1 MRRWLSFLPVLAGTL
16 MILAVVLTVGRPVVF
31 PDTDDYFAHGKNAAY
46 EIGYALHLKARP
58 KPPTDPD
65 EIADAK
71 QVVADEHMSH
81 PVMKA
86 RSPIYGLFL
95 YVSQRI
101 GTLWLTTAIQALISA
116 WVIWLLWRTAAPRAP
131 LWSAYAVQAAAAFG
145 STLPF
150 FADFAMPD
158 IFAGCSAIAAALLT
172 LGWSRLNAWERAGLG
187 LLLCFAAMIHGSHS
201 LIAVAVLA
209 SGLLAGWLMKAPR
222 RDMGLAAATILGA
235 IVAAVAI
242 NGLYWK
248 AVEYKTGDTPGRPP
262 FLAMRLIADG
272 PGRNYLRAS
281 CAKGATWELCKFK
294 DLPLNNSDRMMWS
307 DRPAEGVFNMGGY
320 AQRML
325 LEKQETSFVLK
336 VLAYDPWGVLRASML
351 NWGKQLIEVFIDDPL
366 LDPHYY
372 LANPYWKTTN
382 LPWLIDHDH
391 GCGPDHHGCKPR
403 LSSTQSWWLHN
414 ALAILAV
421 LAFTARFALPDAR
434 RWIAARRFSLEDRT
448 TLSIALA
455 ALVLIAFIA
464 NAMICGVL
472 SGPFPRYGARV
483 AWLLTVAAAC
493 ALAGALP
500 ERVSDESR
508 TPAWLSR
515 LIAPV
520 LALPPIRWG
529 LARFEPSM
537 LRFGMVG
544 FAGFAIDRLLL
555 QGAISILG
563 MNAFT
568 GRLLSFSLA
577 VVATWLL
584 NRSFTFRHDH
594 HHAPLKQAMIYV
606 AVQVAGGILNVGVYE
621 VAIWLLPA
629 LKAHLLIPL
638 ALGSAAG
645 LCVTYAGS
653 KRFAFRRASPETA
666 A

>member
-1 MRRWLSFLPVLAGTL
+1 
-16 MILAVVLTVGRPVVF
+16 
-31 PDTDDYFAHGKNAAY
+31 
-46 EIGYALHLKARP
+46 
-58 KPPTDPD
+58 
-65 EIADAK
+65 
-71 QVVADEHMSH
+71 
-81 PVMKA
+81 
-86 RSPIYGLFL
+86 
-95 YVSQRI
+95 
-101 GTLWLTTAIQALISA
+101 
-116 WVIWLLWRTAAPRAP
+116 
-131 LWSAYAVQAAAAFG
+131 
-145 STLPF
+145 
-150 FADFAMPD
+150 
-158 IFAGCSAIAAALLT
+158 
-172 LGWSRLNAWERAGLG
+172 
-187 LLLCFAAMIHGSHS
+187 MIHGSNS

-325 LEKQETSFVLK
+325 LEKQEPSFVLK
-336 VLAYDPWGVLRASML
+336 VLAEP
-351 NWGKQLIEVFIDDPL
+351 
-366 LDPHYY
+366 
-372 LANPYWKTTN
+372 
-382 LPWLIDHDH
+382 
-391 GCGPDHHGCKPR
+391 
-403 LSSTQSWWLHN
+403 
-414 ALAILAV
+414 
-421 LAFTARFALPDAR
+421 AFTARFALPDAR
-434 RWIAARRFSLEDRT
+434 RWTAARRFSLEDRT

-568 GRLLSFSLA
+568 GRLRSFSLA

-584 NRSFTFRHDH
+584 TRSFT
-594 HHAPLKQAMIYV
+594 
-606 AVQVAGGILNVGVYE
+606 
-621 VAIWLLPA
+621 
-629 LKAHLLIPL
+629 
-638 ALGSAAG
+638 
-645 LCVTYAGS
+645 
-653 KRFAFRRASPETA
+653 
-666 A
+666 